1 MSSVEIEDV
10 LSSIRRLVS
19 EELRPVPRAA
29 PVVNGAGAR
38 VNGAMARAPAGDGRL
53 LLTPALRVV
62 PGRSEPDEA
71 PEAKPQSDSVLD
83 ALLGPLGRGAADE
96 PELLPDPTEDA
107 VEAVAP
113 RGGAAS
119 VEALFAAMGTRI
131 PDTDFEPEPDLAT
144 LHAAEG
150 EPETVAEAE
159 AEDLAVEE
167 AMASAAG
174 SPAWPQPEMQ
184 EVDLDAVEE
193 AEVIEGDSAEVLRLS
208 EAWRDGAWPLEPA
221 PVAEASDV
229 ASVPLDADQAE
240 AAAVAEILAAD
251 QQAAQA
257 APAQAPDLLGEED
270 FLIDEE
276 VMRALV
282 RDIIREELQGALG
295 ERITR
300 NVRKLV
306 RAEIHRTL
314 LSRDLG

>member
-1 MSSVEIEDV
+1 MSEPMSSVEIEDV

-19 EELRPVPRAA
+19 EELRPVQRMA
-29 PVVNGAGAR
+29 PVAQASGAK
-38 VNGAMARAPAGDGRL
+38 APAGGGRL

-62 PGRSEPDEA
+62 PGRAEPDA
-71 PEAKPQSDSVLD
+71 TPDPTPQGDSVLE
-83 ALLGPLGRGAADE
+83 ALLGQLAGRPADE
-96 PELLPDPTEDA
+96 AEALPDPAEDA
-107 VEAVAP
+107 AAP

-131 PDTDFEPEPDLAT
+131 PDAEFEPEPDVALRP
-144 LHAAEG
+144 AAKG
-150 EPETVAEAE
+150 EVEAD
-159 AEDLAVEE
+159 DLAVEE
-167 AMASAAG
+167 AMAAVAAAVPG
-174 SPAWPQPEMQ
+174 WPRSEVM
-184 EVDLDAVEE
+184 EVDLDAVDE
-193 AEVIEGDSAEVLRLS
+193 AEVIEVEGDEAGEIDGENVEALRLS

-221 PVAEASDV
+221 PADAARLDSAPEA
-229 ASVPLDADQAE
+229 ALDADQAE

-257 APAQAPDLLGEED
+257 APEPDLLGEED